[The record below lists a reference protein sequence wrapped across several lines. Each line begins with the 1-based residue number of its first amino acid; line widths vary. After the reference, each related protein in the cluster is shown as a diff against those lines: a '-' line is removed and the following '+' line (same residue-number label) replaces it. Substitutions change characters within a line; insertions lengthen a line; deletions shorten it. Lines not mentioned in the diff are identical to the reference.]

1 MDVQAFLDHVGD
13 LTDLE
18 LAVILSLV
26 AQHHCLIETPDEYQN
41 DVASE
46 LALVRV
52 FLPSSTLA

>member
-1 MDVQAFLDHVGD
+1 MDIQAFLDHVGE

-26 AQHHCLIETPDEYQN
+26 AQHHCLIETRDEFQD

-46 LALVRV
+46 LALV
-52 FLPSSTLA
+52 